1 MSKGFKNGDA
11 IEQIMG
17 EMHQSVVGALINAQ
31 LTKDNSVK
39 NAVEV
44 IRPTFDK
51 FSREDILDSFIV
63 FALNVAADSLAT
75 KDSQKTGEVEAK
87 DVVMA
92 KPGQA

>member
-1 MSKGFKNGDA
+1 MSKGFKNA
-11 IEQIMG
+11 EALEKIMG

-44 IRPTFDK
+44 IRPAFAE
-51 FSREDILDSFIV
+51 FNREDILDAFIV

-75 KDSQKTGEVEAK
+75 KDSQDTGKVNPEDVTLAK
-87 DVVMA
+87 S
-92 KPGQA
+92 GQA